1 MKRILSLIIAILIFL
16 PTCKTNAQENHELI
30 CSIEPN
36 ICGEVSN
43 IQLLFNNLPFI
54 IDSETTIVINFPIG
68 FTIPHSIK
76 PESVIIDID
85 QNPISINVASNSIH
99 LKIGANLKNL
109 LAITFLKSASIRN
122 PNSPE
127 EESTILVF
135 FADKN
140 FFIESNPLTFKNPEN
155 SIMLERDVN
164 ITATSG
170 WIPKEF
176 NLRLSSKLAT
186 EIYYSLDE
194 DSFSLYEDQ
203 IMIKNGIHT
212 LKYYGVRNSGAKENI
227 NSTTFYVDSVAPSI
241 KLIDPLDGSFIN
253 EVNKELVFAIEDF
266 SPVTI
271 FLGENKTYVDSTGI
285 AKIKQT
291 FKPGENKLE
300 VVAIDSANYKTEL
313 SFTVFVDLTP
323 PTLLI
328 ISPKKGSRICGDT
341 VDIIGKAEIGSEVFL
356 DNLKVKLDTYGNFTF
371 KYLPKAGKNK
381 VTIKAIDKAKNET
394 IFDLEF
400 FVTKAKIIEYFIGK
414 NTAIVDGVEKEINPT
429 PFIDSKSGEVYVSLR
444 FTATNLGFKLT
455 WNDKGSYAVLSYMQR
470 EIYIKPYDNIIKIKS
485 PSSEVEITL
494 KNPPTIFDS
503 NIVIPIE
510 FLNKVLNGD
519 VIYKNSD
526 GKIISKFC
534 L

>member
-1 MKRILSLIIAILIFL
+1 MKKVISLILAILIFL
-16 PTCKTNAQENHELI
+16 PISRTNAQDNPELI

-99 LKIGANLKNL
+99 LKIKANLKNL

-122 PNSPE
+122 PTSPE
-127 EESTILVF
+127 EDFTILVF
-135 FADKN
+135 FEDKSL
-140 FFIESNPLTFKNPEN
+140 FIESNPVTFKNPEN
-155 SIMLERDVN
+155 SIFLEREQN
-164 ITATSG
+164 ITTASG

-194 DSFSLYEDQ
+194 APFSLYEEE
-203 IMIKNGIHT
+203 IMIKNGVHA

-271 FLGENKTYVDSTGI
+271 FLGENKTYVNSTGI

-300 VVAIDSANYKTEL
+300 VVAVDSANYKTYL

-328 ISPKKGSRICGDT
+328 ISPKRGSRICSSN

-371 KYLPKAGKNK
+371 RYQPKVGKNK
-381 VTIKAIDKAKNET
+381 VTVKAIDKAQNVT

-400 FVTKAKIIEYFIGK
+400 FVTKAKTIEYLIGK
-414 NTAIVDGVEKEINPT
+414 NTAIVDGVEKEINPI
-429 PFIDSKSGEVYVSLR
+429 PFIDSKSGEVYVPLR
-444 FTATNLGFKLT
+444 FTATNLGFKLM

-470 EIYIKPYDNIIKIKS
+470 EIYIKPYDNIIMIKS

-494 KNPPTIFDS
+494 KNPPTIFDG
-503 NIVIPIE
+503 NIVIPAE
-510 FLNKVLNGD
+510 FLDKVLNGD
-519 VIYKNSD
+519 VVYNIIE